1 MEAEAEAEAANFS
14 KLEAE
19 AEAEAMKKL
28 PLPDTLG
35 PSQECARGSRLSWR
49 QCDQTHLTVTVYS
62 VIVYTVRTLLQCNK
76 NTL

>member
-28 PLPDTLG
+28 PLPDTLDNTHQTLNFR
-35 PSQECARGSRLSWR
+35 SYALKVSIIKILKYQDNIFIKIVLSV
-49 QCDQTHLTVTVYS
+49 L
-62 VIVYTVRTLLQCNK
+62 
-76 NTL
+76 